1 MRRTEHRLGR
11 SILACFSF
19 RVSVAAAD
27 SHQSIQ
33 TSTSAACEAGK
44 TLPALMAACNGLR
57 DTGKA
62 VLLPIGLRVEPAGI
76 YLKFTQEL
84 DKKVAEDVKHY
95 QLEQWNYRW
104 SGEYGSRHWSVID
117 TNLKAHDPVPVAKA
131 TLSEDRRE
139 VFLKIANLKPVMQMR
154 VKYELQ
160 TANGMKMDGK
170 LWNTVNFTK

>member
-1 MRRTEHRLGR
+1 MRRTEHRPGR

-19 RVSVAAAD
+19 RVLWAAESTKID
-27 SHQSIQ
+27 SNLYVCGLRGWQN
-33 TSTSAACEAGK
+33 AARA
-44 TLPALMAACNGLR
+44 MAACNGWR
-57 DTGKA
+57 YTGKA

-117 TNLKAHDPVPVAKA
+117 TNRTADDPVPVAKA